1 MSSFKKANIIG
12 KATVSAVGSV
22 GCSLGGILLG
32 QAMIPVPFFGALVGG
47 IFGGYFGAKGTNKF
61 N

>member
-1 MSSFKKANIIG
+1 M
-12 KATVSAVGSV
+12 GSV

-32 QAMIPVPFFGALVGG
+32 QAMIPVPIFGALVGG
-47 IFGGYFGAKGTNKF
+47 IFGGYFGTKGTNKF